1 MAANMEPLAQWQ
13 AQTDSFLRATNVTR
27 CGNDYVGNVKYGVR
41 NLFAPPNSTNSDPRP
56 LFLAING
63 LSNSPSHQQWQVL
76 ISDFSNGGGAFDFTA
91 DVNRWRRILDTVQAP
106 PPVLTNAPFS
116 GSESEF
122 AFTFPGQ
129 RGRTNVVESSTDLTT
144 WSVVTNVFGTN
155 APITVR
161 ETNVLNDERKFYRV
175 RRL

>member
-1 MAANMEPLAQWQ
+1 MEPASQWQ
-13 AQTDSFLRATNVTR
+13 AQTDAFLRATNVTR
-27 CGNDYVGNVKYGVR
+27 CGNDYVGSAKFGVR

-91 DVNRWRRILDTVQAP
+91 DVNRWRRILDAVQAG
-106 PPVLTNAPFS
+106 PPVLTNVPSS
-116 GSESEF
+116 GAVSDF

-129 RGRTNVVESSTDLTT
+129 RGRTNVVESSADLAT

-161 ETNVLNDERKFYRV
+161 DPDVPNSPRKFYRV